1 MITKDDV
8 LYIADIA
15 MLKFPEEEIDM
26 FTEKFAQVIGF
37 VDTIKE
43 VNTED
48 VEPTFMVS
56 DETGE
61 LKDYEGNVTLLR
73 EEVLQNTVEQQYGYF
88 KIIKVVE

>member
-8 LYIADIA
+8 LHIADIA
-15 MLKFPEEEIDM
+15 MLKFTEEEIDV

-56 DETGE
+56 DEAGE
-61 LKDYEGNVTLLR
+61 LKDYEENETLLR